1 MLLCIVMCHIA
12 GFYQNSAGE
21 ISSNFTS
28 TWKSGSINRW
38 VTAMPANLHMYI
50 KSLPCQSEGGGAD
63 SLSSPLP
70 LDKTPAY
77 TQDQR

>member
-1 MLLCIVMCHIA
+1 
-12 GFYQNSAGE
+12 
-21 ISSNFTS
+21 
-28 TWKSGSINRW
+28 
-38 VTAMPANLHMYI
+38 MPANLHMYI